1 MYCHPAAAKEI
12 PNYKSAFA
20 IYAGIK
26 DEGGV
31 FSSLP
36 RFQFFFSKLLKI
48 CEKSSVRDSSEKA
61 TPSVSVIKICRVW
74 ETSCCKSQIH

>member
-1 MYCHPAAAKEI
+1 MYGQPTAAKEI
-12 PNYKSAFA
+12 SNYKSAFA

-26 DEGGV
+26 EEISV

-36 RFQFFFSKLLKI
+36 RFQFLFSKLLKMY
-48 CEKSSVRDSSEKA
+48 EQSSVRDSSEKA
-61 TPSVSVIKICRVW
+61 SLSVSVIKIFSVW